1 MSDAALGILGASIIG
16 AILISMASIF
26 VISHKKH
33 KELESYLSNSR
44 LISYNQSNLSGL
56 GVIGQAIR
64 TAAIAMAIVSPD
76 LFISKGL
83 IDKADIGKIPTH
95 TKLLIVTPW
104 AIAVFS
110 GLCMIAF
117 QFYMKFYY
125 A

>member
-16 AILISMASIF
+16 AILISMAFIF
-26 VISHKKH
+26 LISSRKY
-33 KELESYLSNSR
+33 KELESLLSNSR

-56 GVIGQAIR
+56 GVIGQAVR
-64 TAAIAMAIVSPD
+64 TAVIAMAIVSPN

-83 IDKADIGKIPTH
+83 IDKNDMAKLSNNMR
-95 TKLLIVTPW
+95 LLIVTPW

-110 GLCMIAF
+110 GLCMVFF
-117 QFYMKFYY
+117 QVYMKFYY